1 VLDKLIKELPILSKR
16 VKNLP
21 YDPTSWKA
29 RSIVLL
35 KLSYPELAASDAY
48 KGILLCNAAIDN
60 GSRREDVLLHFGI
73 ANWQKRVNKKGS
85 ANVPLLDDVFENPE
99 YQKWLD
105 GEKSKEG
112 FEDRTLNSLRGHRKD
127 LWVFR
132 AMILLSSVL
141 SFN

>member
-1 VLDKLIKELPILSKR
+1 MSP
-16 VKNLP
+16 P

-60 GSRREDVLLHFGI
+60 GSCKQDVFLHFRV
-73 ANWQKRVNKKGS
+73 ATWQKKTSKKGTITVPILEDIL
-85 ANVPLLDDVFENPE
+85 ANEE
-99 YQKWLD
+99 YKKWLD

-112 FEDRTLNSLRGHRKD
+112 FEGRTMNGLRGHRKD
-127 LWVFR
+127 LWV
-132 AMILLSSVL
+132 V
-141 SFN
+141 